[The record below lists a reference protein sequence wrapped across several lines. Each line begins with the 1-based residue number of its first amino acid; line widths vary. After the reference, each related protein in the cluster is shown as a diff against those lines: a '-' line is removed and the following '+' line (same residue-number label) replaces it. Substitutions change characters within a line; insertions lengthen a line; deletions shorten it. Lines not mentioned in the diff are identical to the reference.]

1 MAQSPFLYAC
11 LHTNSGRALPL
22 IDRSLFIARI
32 WAVVYLVGLIAGW
45 NGLFRSG
52 TANDPRYSG
61 MFISTCFIVAMVW
74 CWWVAIRI
82 AQQRIR
88 RPWGRVLALLA
99 LLFTGWVVGPLIVLG
114 TRATPANDRT

>member
-1 MAQSPFLYAC
+1 
-11 LHTNSGRALPL
+11 
-22 IDRSLFIARI
+22 
-32 WAVVYLVGLIAGW
+32 
-45 NGLFRSG
+45 
-52 TANDPRYSG
+52 